1 MEMIALWGRP
11 LILTRVPHLALHR
24 LDHDACE
31 VRLLE
36 LLGRAEPSGAGHVDF
51 HELVAHDVEPDEDH
65 AVHHQ
70 LRADHVRDAQRYVVD
85 LRTPHLAAGG
95 DVAPHI
101 GPRSHAPEGRVL
113 PVVHERDAVHEEH
126 AHIAFLCRRQILLRN
141 DVAVAA
147 HSVDH
152 LVQIGGLFRTHQEDA
167 LPPGALKRLQDEV
180 EPFDSERAE
189 RILAEELGVRISKAF
204 SRFDSE
210 PIASASLGQVHY
222 AEMRDGRPVAVK
234 IQRPGVRQQ
243 VAGDLEAMEKVA
255 EVMAARTEFGERFDL
270 VAMVGEFRRTLTD
283 ELDYRQEARN
293 LERLGENLKKFDRLL
308 VPRPIMDFTTSRVL
322 VMEWVRG
329 VKITSLYPLGRM
341 ELDGEELASRL
352 FEAYLQQVLVD
363 GFFHADPHPGNLSLT
378 ADHRIALLDLG
389 TVARMSSGLQE
400 KMVRFLMAVSEGDGE
415 EAAQVAMKLGEPGP
429 NFDEIGFVTS
439 VTELVDRQQG
449 VVAKGI
455 ELGKV
460 VLGVTRT
467 ASEHGV
473 RIPGDLSMLGKTLL
487 NLDRVGRTLDLLAS
501 NRVRFEV
508 DAFDKVYMME
518 GFQKIANRSTL
529 GLVMAALVV
538 GAALLMQVE
547 TNLTLLDYPGLAM
560 ILFID
565 AVAGGFALVVSIVRT
580 DETPA
585 RGHDQTGPGRR

>member
-1 MEMIALWGRP
+1 
-11 LILTRVPHLALHR
+11 
-24 LDHDACE
+24 
-31 VRLLE
+31 
-36 LLGRAEPSGAGHVDF
+36 
-51 HELVAHDVEPDEDH
+51 
-65 AVHHQ
+65 
-70 LRADHVRDAQRYVVD
+70 
-85 LRTPHLAAGG
+85 
-95 DVAPHI
+95 
-101 GPRSHAPEGRVL
+101 
-113 PVVHERDAVHEEH
+113 
-126 AHIAFLCRRQILLRN
+126 
-141 DVAVAA
+141 
-147 HSVDH
+147 
-152 LVQIGGLFRTHQEDA
+152 
-167 LPPGALKRLQDEV
+167 
-180 EPFDSERAE
+180 
-189 RILAEELGVRISKAF
+189 VRISKAF

-341 ELDGEELASRL
+341 ELDGEELASQL